1 MKASDRVT
9 GDAAQFSTVRLTVI
23 TVCVVQVTV
32 KASDRV
38 TGDAAQFST
47 VRLTVNVPRDE
58 FSPVFS
64 QNFSRS
70 LSENIAVNSSV
81 LTVHATDRDMK
92 VGDSQSRSQTGT

>member
-47 VRLTVNVPRDE
+47 VRLTV
-58 FSPVFS
+58 
-64 QNFSRS
+64 
-70 LSENIAVNSSV
+70 I
-81 LTVHATDRDMK
+81 TVCVCCT
-92 VGDSQSRSQTGT
+92 GDSEGE